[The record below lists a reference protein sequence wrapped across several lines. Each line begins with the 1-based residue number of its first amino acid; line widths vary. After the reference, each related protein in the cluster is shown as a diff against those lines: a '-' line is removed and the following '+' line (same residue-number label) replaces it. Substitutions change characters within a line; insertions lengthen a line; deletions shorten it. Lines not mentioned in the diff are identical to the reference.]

1 MERRDFL
8 KIFSIGTVVAVSG
21 QIVHRTGLVSEY
33 IPFDDMDIGIREMTN
48 SIEWMST
55 AAPNSAEYLHAFFPK
70 KEPLQEVNQPILAT
84 TRSPDLDRYTAKMSD
99 FERSHAADVYLE
111 RDQYAVLISS
121 FKRIDHVQNLVGH
134 GNFNVLSF
142 DEMLGHGRRFSNVG
156 EFTHA
161 EKTFL
166 EDMFAANAKGY
177 GFLGK
182 KVIDELTAVIP
193 EKDRKKVGR
202 TGHFLYR
209 GESERLYKKLQQDLG
224 ASIVLTSGIR
234 GVVKQTHLFLAKTIQ
249 SKGNLSKASRSL
261 APPGHSYHG
270 VGDFDVGK
278 VGFGRKNFTQAF
290 AKTDEFRKLVDLGYV
305 AIRYP
310 RGNKF
315 GVRYEP
321 WHVKVVQSG

>member
-1 MERRDFL
+1 M
-8 KIFSIGTVVAVSG
+8 
-21 QIVHRTGLVSEY
+21 
-33 IPFDDMDIGIREMTN
+33 
-48 SIEWMST
+48 
-55 AAPNSAEYLHAFFPK
+55 
-70 KEPLQEVNQPILAT
+70 
-84 TRSPDLDRYTAKMSD
+84 
-99 FERSHAADVYLE
+99 
-111 RDQYAVLISS
+111 
-121 FKRIDHVQNLVGH
+121 GH
-134 GNFNVLSF
+134 GNFNVVSF
-142 DEMLGHGRRFSNVG
+142 DEMLGYGRRHISVG
-156 EFTHA
+156 KFTQA

-166 EDMFAANAKGY
+166 EDLLSANAKRY
-177 GFLGK
+177 GFLGT
-182 KVIDELTAVIP
+182 KVIGELTAPIP

-209 GESERLYKKLQQDLG
+209 GEAERLYKKLQQDLG
-224 ASIVLTSGIR
+224 TSIVLTSGIR

-290 AKTDEFRKLVDLGYV
+290 ANTDEFRKLVDLGYV

-321 WHVKVVQSG
+321 WHIKVV